1 MVAEQLRAAGL
12 YPDGDINAYLRTGGN
27 EVDGDLGESADR
39 SDGDDLPSA

>member
-27 EVDGDLGESADR
+27 EVDRGLGDPAERLDEEDPPNA
-39 SDGDDLPSA
+39 